1 MKACIYREDGNVL
14 ACSPKD
20 YRLEEYEIK
29 DGDKKCI
36 VYNEYFELMK
46 ILNGLNK
53 SNDLTINK

>member
-20 YRLEEYEIK
+20 HRLDEYEIK
-29 DGDKKCI
+29 DGDSKSI

-46 ILNGLNK
+46 IFNGLNNT
-53 SNDLTINK
+53 NDVTINK